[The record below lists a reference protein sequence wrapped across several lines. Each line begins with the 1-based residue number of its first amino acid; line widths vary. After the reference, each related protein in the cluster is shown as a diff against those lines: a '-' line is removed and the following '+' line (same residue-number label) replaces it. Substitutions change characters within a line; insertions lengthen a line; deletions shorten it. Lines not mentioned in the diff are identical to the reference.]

1 MRLDSAAFPIVRM
14 HYNEAG
20 NGDSLAL
27 FDQLLAREQP
37 FVVLALSAD
46 PDQMQTGEERWQLS
60 RWMKRNR
67 EPLHRLVKA
76 MVYVE
81 PQRARWFIAK
91 ATAPVFDTLWGYPL
105 IVADSEAE
113 ALPTAERLL
122 AGDAPGT
129 PNSSQAEEQ
138 PCR

>member
-1 MRLDSAAFPIVRM
+1 MRLDGAAFPIVRM

-20 NGDSLAL
+20 DGSLAA
-27 FDQLLAREQP
+27 FEQLLALEQP
-37 FVVLALSAD
+37 FVVLALGAD
-46 PDQMQTGEERWQLS
+46 PDRMQSGEERWQLS

-81 PQRARWFIAK
+81 PQPARRFIAR
-91 ATAPVFDTLWGYPL
+91 ATAPVFDTVWGYPL
-105 IVADSEAE
+105 LVAGSEAE

-122 AGDAPGT
+122 AGDPLGAP
-129 PNSSQAEEQ
+129 SLSQAEDLS
-138 PCR
+138 CR